1 MRIQVLREPQATP
14 EANATNIAMGIIF
27 VYQAT
32 GPTTIAWAA
41 IPYSSPSLSL
51 NILLTLMIVTRL
63 TLHVRGV
70 QAVMGGIGSGGLC
83 KAIVTMFFESCAI
96 NAVTSVLVIGLFG
109 AGNDTMDIFLPILG
123 LRFVL
128 SQDCGLQKGHLM

>member
-1 MRIQVLREPQATP
+1 MFLGSMGAQATP
-14 EANATNIAMGIIF
+14 EANATNIVMGIIF
-27 VYQAT
+27 VYQAR

-51 NILLTLMIVTRL
+51 NILLTLMIVIRL

-96 NAVTSVLVIGLFG
+96 NTISVCKVVT
-109 AGNDTMDIFLPILG
+109 D
-123 LRFVL
+123 
-128 SQDCGLQKGHLM
+128 

>member
-41 IPYSSPSLSL
+41 IPYSSPSL
-51 NILLTLMIVTRL
+51 NILLTLMIVIRL

-83 KAIVTMFFESCAI
+83 KAIVTMFVESCAI
-96 NAVTSVLVIGLFG
+96 NAVTSVLVLGLFG